1 MASYALRAGSQYE
14 NEFFE
19 LEKAVHPALARLGDP
34 IVHPDLFDAGRAG
47 AIDLYDVEGGGYELK
62 EDEIVIDLFC
72 GAGGTSEGIRQALG
86 ESPMF
91 ALNHNPVAIGV
102 HDANHPETIHLE
114 SDVFAMD
121 PADHIPAGK
130 RVGLISA
137 SPACTHFSGAR
148 GGKPVDR
155 EIRDHAWVLCQWA
168 EHPVD
173 AYRPRVITIEN
184 VREFLTWCPV
194 DERGKIMK
202 SYIDKNGLGSIFK
215 EWRARLVAAGYQ
227 VEYKILNAA
236 DYGAAT
242 KRKRLFVVAR
252 RDGLPIRFPKPTHA
266 PRNSD
271 AVKQGLLKPYA
282 SAASAIEFGVKGNP
296 LFMYP
301 ADAKKAGA
309 VRPLADNTLRRV
321 AAGVERYVI
330 EADEPYMVPYTA
342 ATAGGIN
349 LGSREGHAIFN
360 PVVSPLTHAGQPRFY
375 AMNDQLPTITGAHRG
390 ELALYAPVCA
400 IQPLS
405 AAIIPL
411 RRDCAPVGLA
421 EPMPTLATHSQ
432 MAIAVA
438 SFSAPAQSKAPT
450 EISPFIVGAGGGEY
464 AGKPRRVDDA
474 LNTITCHSRQA
485 LIVPSLIRVNHG
497 DVDKNGKRRGQANH
511 DLLEP
516 LPTQSTSNEFAVIAP
531 VIQIQPRSIQA
542 AMMVTTGYGER
553 VGQAPRCLDIA
564 EPVGTL
570 VASGGKHAVVQAS
583 MIAAA
588 GLNSAKPQIA
598 YHMAQQNADN
608 VGHSVR
614 DPIST
619 MTTAVSHQNVVASH
633 IMTLR
638 QNTVGQSMNEPLA
651 TLCAAG
657 GHHAECRTS
666 MVKYYTPAAND
677 GSDEASPVPI
687 DELGLTEEQRFDA
700 WWIARFLEVYGT
712 KSTPRPEVA
721 HLYGPRPSVV
731 GRPGAILYCVEMRM
745 LLPREAFLASS
756 FPEDYEFER
765 TSSGKTVTR
774 SQALALVGNAVPPLM
789 AKALVGANCKPRI
802 SAGPAALKSAA

>member
-1 MASYALRAGSQYE
+1 M
-14 NEFFE
+14 
-19 LEKAVHPALARLGDP
+19 HPALAKLGDP
-34 IVHPDLFDAGRAG
+34 IVHPDLFDSGRSG
-47 AIDLYDVEGGGYELK
+47 VIDLYDVPGGGYELQD
-62 EDEIVIDLFC
+62 DEIVIDLFC

-121 PADHIPAGK
+121 PAEHIPAGK
-130 RVGLISA
+130 KVGLISA
-137 SPACTHFSGAR
+137 SPSCTHFSGAR

-168 EHPVD
+168 EHPVL
-173 AYRPRVITIEN
+173 AYRPRVITVEN

-194 DERGKIMK
+194 DERGKVMK
-202 SYIDKNGLGSIFK
+202 SHIDKNGLGSIFK

-242 KRKRLFVVAR
+242 KRRRLFVVAR
-252 RDGLPIRFPKPTHA
+252 RDGLPIRFPKPTHG

-271 AVKQGLLKPYA
+271 AVKQGILKPYA

-330 EADEPYMVPYTA
+330 EADDPYYVPYDAVPTLA
-342 ATAGGIN
+342 QGDNRSA
-349 LGSREGHAIFN
+349 LVN
-360 PVVSPLTHAGQPRFY
+360 PMVSPLTHAGQPRFY
-375 AMNDQLPTITGAHRG
+375 GMDDQLPTITGANRG

-400 IQPLS
+400 IQDTS

-411 RRDCAPVGLA
+411 RRDCAPLGLA
-421 EPMPTLATHSQ
+421 EPLPTLATHSQ
-432 MAIAVA
+432 MALAVG
-438 SFSAPAQSKAPT
+438 SFAAPT
-450 EISPFIVGAGGGEY
+450 KSDASIDTAPFIVGAGGGEY
-464 AGKPRRVDDA
+464 AGKPRRADDA

-485 LIVPSLIRVNHG
+485 LIMPSLIRVNHG

-516 LPTQSTSNEFAVIAP
+516 LPTQSTSNEFAVVSP
-531 VIQIQPRSIQA
+531 VLRSQPRHVQA

-553 VGQAPRCLDIA
+553 LGQAPRCLDIA

-570 VASGGKHAVVQAS
+570 VASGGKHAVVQAGMLDIS
-583 MIAAA
+583 DTAFSQPRVA
-588 GLNSAKPQIA
+588 L
-598 YHMAQQNADN
+598 HMAQHNADN

-638 QNTVGQSMNEPLA
+638 QNVVGQSLNEPLG

-666 MVKYYTPAAND
+666 MVRYYTPAAND
-677 GSDEASPVPI
+677 SCDEALPVPI
-687 DELGLTEEQRFDA
+687 EDLGLTEEQRFDA
-700 WWIARFLEVYGT
+700 WWIARFLEVYGS
-712 KSTPRPEVA
+712 KAQARPELA

-731 GRPGAILYCVEMRM
+731 GRPGAILYSVEMRM
-745 LLPREAFLASS
+745 LLPKEAFLASS
-756 FPEDYEFER
+756 FPEDYEFEK
-765 TSSGKTVTR
+765 TATGKRVTR
-774 SQALALVGNAVPPLM
+774 SQALSLIGNAVPPAL
-789 AKALVGANCKPRI
+789 AKALVGANCKPRLSNGSGEI
-802 SAGPAALKSAA
+802 KSAA